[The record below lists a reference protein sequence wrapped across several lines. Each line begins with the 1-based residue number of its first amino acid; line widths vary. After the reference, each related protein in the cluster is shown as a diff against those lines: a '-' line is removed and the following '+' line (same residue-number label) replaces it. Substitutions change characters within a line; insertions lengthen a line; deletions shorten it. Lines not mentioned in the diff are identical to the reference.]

1 MAAYTLPFE
10 KPLLEIQDRIDG
22 FRRFSKEKGIEA
34 PQDLAR
40 LEQELANA
48 RRDIYA
54 ALTPWQK
61 VMVARHPRRPY
72 TRDYIAACVSNFS
85 ELHGD
90 RLLADDQSV
99 VGGLGWIGE
108 ERVMVIGTQKGRDTK
123 SNLACNFG
131 CPFPEGY
138 RKALR
143 LMRLAAKF
151 SIPIVTFIDTPGA
164 FPGIEGEQRHVA
176 EAIAVN
182 LREMFRLPVP
192 ILAVV
197 IGEGGSGGALG
208 IGVANRILILE
219 FSYYYVISP
228 EGCAAILWKNRA
240 HADTAASALKLTA
253 ADLLELGIADGI
265 VPEPLGGAHADPEAA
280 AKLVRDAI
288 LKNLAQLKKLS
299 PRQLL
304 DQRYDKFRAMGVFK
318 EGPVPPL
325 TPPPFPGEAV

>member
-219 FSYYYVISP
+219 FSYYSVISP